1 MSPKSSIPG
10 SASIDRGEEVT
21 SMAAVQDDE
30 LAAIRAQRLQ
40 AMQDQL
46 QQQAASQLKAEEQAQ
61 QDAALSA
68 SIDALLRRVLTSE
81 ARARIARIALVEPSR
96 ADTIKAQLVQMYE
109 GGEFQAPLSDASL
122 KQMLTQQSK
131 SRSNASIRRI

>member
-1 MSPKSSIPG
+1 MIAHVHELDRQQ
-10 SASIDRGEEVT
+10 SAATI
-21 SMAAVQDDE
+21 AAADKAM
-30 LAAIRAQRLQ
+30 LAEHV
-40 AMQDQL
+40 
-46 QQQAASQLKAEEQAQ
+46 EEQAQ

-81 ARARIARIALVEPSR
+81 ARARIARIALVEPAR
-96 ADTIKAQLVQMYE
+96 ADTIKANLVQMYQ